1 MALSL
6 DGRWFL
12 LALSMMCGVLMSAPA
27 YCSLSLMVN
36 FYTPSSPFTISWMWN
51 VSRCDPGTGYITDPG
66 GGEVEAVA
74 GSGLGRDRG
83 KEKTSL
89 WPHALELSGFLFPQW
104 ASVTQRSVWIS
115 FPALCVDPGLPRV
128 VLV

>member
-1 MALSL
+1 MVQVQDTSRILEEV
-6 DGRWFL
+6 RWTRK
-12 LALSMMCGVLMSAPA
+12 AV
-27 YCSLSLMVN
+27 
-36 FYTPSSPFTISWMWN
+36 
-51 VSRCDPGTGYITDPG
+51 
-66 GGEVEAVA
+66 AVA

-115 FPALCVDPGLPRV
+115 FPALRVDPGLPRV